1 MKDHPNIPALDI
13 MKEVGR
19 IWQNITKEELDFFK
33 KMSQED
39 MQRYLQEHERFINE
53 INDMRTKGKNN
64 SHSGQH
70 SSDNQVSLEKSF
82 QDACTPT
89 MLQRRSF
96 QLRSG
101 NKSEEIKDGAK
112 RRKQDENASTN
123 QGMEGEIFQGTPLKS
138 GKIYY
143 QPQNFTHR

>member
-1 MKDHPNIPALDI
+1 MQTRPKVVKDHPNIPALDI

-64 SHSGQH
+64 SHSGQL
-70 SSDNQVSLEKSF
+70 SSDNQVSLEK
-82 QDACTPT
+82 
-89 MLQRRSF
+89 
-96 QLRSG
+96 
-101 NKSEEIKDGAK
+101 
-112 RRKQDENASTN
+112 
-123 QGMEGEIFQGTPLKS
+123 
-138 GKIYY
+138 
-143 QPQNFTHR
+143 